1 MSIEVVLFVI
11 VGSISVMAAVMMLL
25 SENAVHSALFLILN
39 FLCVAFLYVMLDAG
53 FLAIVQV
60 AVYAGAIMV
69 LFLFVIMLLGAEK
82 VTRDARH
89 FAWMPWV
96 ALGLALVFL
105 ITVSVAFIAGEI
117 DEQDLPEGQAQVR
130 IIHVAP
136 DLGVVDVQLNDEAE
150 LFAEGLDF
158 EQRGEG
164 EAPATEFEA
173 VDPGEYVINLITEGN
188 TLPVGTVTLAAD
200 KAYSVIVYGE
210 GETPEMFV
218 LEEDLDT
225 LFEREGRV
233 TVFNA
238 FTAAGAVNL
247 VDTGGDY
254 AFDSQEDADEAPV
267 IAANLEP
274 GMVSETV
281 VERVGEMTWAFVH
294 SDNTDLLIKRV
305 NDFEVER
312 NTNNLVIL
320 TGQRDAVNPETLA
333 PMVVPIEV
341 PAKSAFGGPAAVG
354 EVLYVDYVLPFEMV
368 AVLLLAAMVGVIVL
382 THREVKPKMGR
393 AQRHRVSRPL
403 TSVIAAQIGQP
414 VDDSDSQPDTTQ

>member
-53 FLAIVQV
+53 FLAIVQI

-82 VTRDARH
+82 VSKDARH
-89 FAWMPWV
+89 FAWMPWL
-96 ALGLALVFL
+96 ALILALVFL
-105 ITVSVAFIAGEI
+105 VTISVAFISGEI
-117 DEQDLPEGQAQVR
+117 DEQDLPEGEAQVR

-136 DLGVVDVQLNDEAE
+136 DLGVVDVQLGDEEA
-150 LFAEGLDF
+150 LFFADLDF
-158 EQRGEG
+158 EQRGDG
-164 EAPATEFEA
+164 EAPATDFES
-173 VDPGEYVINLITEGN
+173 VEPGEYTVNLLSGDMVMPLG
-188 TLPVGTVTLAAD
+188 TLILVPD
-200 KAYSVIVYGE
+200 IAYSVIVYGE
-210 GETPEMFV
+210 DNTPEMYV
-218 LEEDLDT
+218 LEEDLET

-238 FTAAGAVNL
+238 YMAGGAVNL
-247 VDTGGDY
+247 VDTGGDF
-254 AFDSQEDADEAPV
+254 AFDSPEEADEAPI

-274 GMVSETV
+274 GMASETV
-281 VERVGEMTWAFVH
+281 VERVGETTWAFVE
-294 SDNTDLLIKRV
+294 STNTDMLIKRV

-320 TGQRDAVNPETLA
+320 AGQRNAISPEIID
-333 PMVVPIEV
+333 PIVVPVEV
-341 PAKSAFGGPAAVG
+341 PAEAAFGGPAAVG
-354 EVLYVDYVLPFEMV
+354 AALYVDYVLPFEMV

-382 THREVKPKMGR
+382 THRDVKPKMGR
-393 AQRHRVSRPL
+393 ARRQRVSRPL

-414 VDDSDSQPDTTQ
+414 VDDSDSQPETSQ